1 MLKYVS
7 KWFSVCVDF
16 NKISCFKILLNYLV
30 ICIKKLYDMKF
41 LFVVVFLF

>member
-7 KWFSVCVDF
+7 KWFSVCVNF
-16 NKISCFKILLNYLV
+16 NKISCFKILLNNLV
-30 ICIKKLYDMKF
+30 IKKLYDMKF